1 MRDEENMF
9 INNNFGRLENVV
21 KRGDIV
27 LCDLGFGEGSEQS
40 GIRPCVVIQ
49 NDKGN
54 RYSTTLIVA
63 AITSS
68 SSKAKM
74 PTHIEI
80 DEKCGLDKASVIL
93 CEQIRT
99 IDKNRVKKFIGSVN
113 RDVREKIDK
122 ALMVS
127 VEVFKNGELAVKE
140 QAVKVKSIEETLISI
155 YDICNDKDT
164 IEKIIFTYK
173 LEYQLLENMC
183 KKYRLYMKYYYNK
196 SEQIESILKEEERN
210 KVLEPKLRVVV

>member
-1 MRDEENMF
+1 MF
-9 INNNFGRLENVV
+9 INNNFGKLENVV

-68 SSKAKM
+68 SAKAKM

-113 RDVREKIDK
+113 REVREKIDK

-140 QAVKVKSIEETLISI
+140 QAVKVKCIEDTLLNI
-155 YDICNDKDT
+155 YNICNDKDT

-173 LEYQLLENMC
+173 LEYQLLESMC
-183 KKYRLYMKYYYNK
+183 EKYRLYMKYYYNK
-196 SEQIESILKEEERN
+196 SEQIELILKEEEDS
-210 KVLEPKLRVVV
+210 KVLKQKLRVVV

>member
-1 MRDEENMF
+1 MF
-9 INNNFGRLENVV
+9 INNNFGKLENIV

-68 SSKAKM
+68 SSKAKI

-113 RDVREKIDK
+113 REVREKIDK
-122 ALMVS
+122 ALMIS
-127 VEVFKNGELAVKE
+127 IEMFKNGELSIKE
-140 QAVKVKSIEETLISI
+140 QAIRVKSIEETLISV
-155 YDICNDKDT
+155 YDICKDKDT
-164 IEKIIFTYK
+164 IEKIMFTYNF
-173 LEYQLLENMC
+173 EYQLLENLC
-183 KKYRLYMKYYYNK
+183 DKYKLYMKYYYNK
-196 SEQIESILKEEERN
+196 SEKIELILNKEENN
-210 KVLEPKLRVVV
+210 KVSKPKLRVVV

>member
-173 LEYQLLENMC
+173 IEYQLLENMC

>member
-1 MRDEENMF
+1 MF

-173 LEYQLLENMC
+173 IEYQLLENMC

>member
-1 MRDEENMF
+1 MF
-9 INNNFGRLENVV
+9 INNNFGKLENVV

-68 SSKAKM
+68 SAKAKI

-183 KKYRLYMKYYYNK
+183 EKYRLYMKYYYNK
-196 SEQIESILKEEERN
+196 SEQIESILKEEEERN
-210 KVLEPKLRVVV
+210 KVLKPKLRVVV